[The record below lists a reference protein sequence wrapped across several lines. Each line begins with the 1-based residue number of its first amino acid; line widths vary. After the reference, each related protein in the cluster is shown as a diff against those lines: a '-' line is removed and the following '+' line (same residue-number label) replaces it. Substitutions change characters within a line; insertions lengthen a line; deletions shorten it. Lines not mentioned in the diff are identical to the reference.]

1 MDLNL
6 NIVTLNIP
14 FPPDYGGMIDTFYRI
29 LSLHNLGVRIHLHCF
44 EYGRQHSSEL
54 ESLCETTSYYPRKTG
69 LFRQFSTV
77 PYIVSGRK
85 SIKLLESLIKND
97 YPVLFDGLHSSF
109 YINHP
114 AFSNRIKL
122 VRLHN
127 IEHRYYQNLADNE
140 PNLLK
145 KVFFLLEAAK
155 LKKYEKVL
163 LKADYILPISEN
175 EQEYFKSEYHNSV
188 FLAAF
193 HPFSESKSLPG
204 IGEYIIYHADLS
216 VNENSVIAD
225 SLISNVFS
233 RIPYRCVIAGK
244 DPPAFI
250 SSHAS
255 HYTNIDLISNP
266 DNNQMT
272 NLIVNAQIHLLP
284 ALTNN
289 GFKLKLLMA
298 LYAGRYC
305 LVNSV
310 VAGNT
315 TINNLCHISDSNA
328 DIVNKVHL
336 LMKEPFTDEMI
347 LNRQKVLS
355 ENFDNSKNAKKLI
368 DLVFSDRP
376 GSLEG
381 K

>member
-6 NIVTLNIP
+6 NIITLNIP

-44 EYGRQHSSEL
+44 EYGRQHSTEL
-54 ESLCETTSYYPRKTG
+54 ESFCETTSYYPRKTG
-69 LFRQFSTV
+69 LFRQFSTI

-97 YPVLFDGLHSSF
+97 YPILFDGLHSTF

-127 IEHRYYQNLADNE
+127 IEHKYYHNLAENE
-140 PNLLK
+140 PNLLRK
-145 KVFFLLEAAK
+145 IYFLLESAK
-155 LKKYEKVL
+155 LKKWEKVL
-163 LKADYILPISEN
+163 GKADHILPVSEKD
-175 EQEYFKSEYHNSV
+175 QEYFENEYQNCV

-193 HPFSESKSLPG
+193 HPFSESISLPG
-204 IGEYIIYHADLS
+204 KGEYIIYHGDLS
-216 VNENSVIAD
+216 VNENSAIAD

-233 RIPYRCVIAGK
+233 KIPYRCIIAGK
-244 DPPAFI
+244 DPPEFI
-250 SSHAS
+250 RSHAAR
-255 HYTNIDLISNP
+255 YTNIDLISDP
-266 DNNQMT
+266 DNDQIT
-272 NLIVNAQIHLLP
+272 NLIVNAHINLLP

-298 LYAGRYC
+298 LYAGRHC
-305 LVNSV
+305 LVNSA

-315 TINNLCHISDSNA
+315 TIKKLCHIADSNA

-336 LMKEPFTDEMI
+336 LMKEPFTGEMI

-355 ENFDNSKNAKKLI
+355 ENFDNMKNAKKLI
-368 DLVFSDRP
+368 GLIFSD
-376 GSLEG
+376 
-381 K
+381 